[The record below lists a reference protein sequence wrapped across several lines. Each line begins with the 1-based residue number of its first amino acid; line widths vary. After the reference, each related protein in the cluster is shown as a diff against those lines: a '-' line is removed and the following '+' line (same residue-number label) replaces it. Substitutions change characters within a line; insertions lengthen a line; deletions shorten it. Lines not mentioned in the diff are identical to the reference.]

1 MTAQKQPRVR
11 REGKVFAEKCL
22 LGQKCQVSLPHFCRT
37 HRTRRSYLDF
47 LRKLSVCLNIHQK
60 RKCTSHMVNQWC
72 PKRQASQCNHLIT
85 QADTRMC
92 LHIADAVR
100 KGAMTVMISTVDPD
114 VVIILVGLFTEI
126 VKLRPDVELWVA
138 FGTGMSYRRLL
149 INDICE

>member
-22 LGQKCQVSLPHFCRT
+22 LGQKCHFCRT
-37 HRTRRSYLDF
+37 HRTRSYLDF
-47 LRKLSVCLNIHQK
+47 LRKLSVRSNIHQK
-60 RKCTSHMVNQWC
+60 RKCTSHVVNQWC
-72 PKRQASQCNHLIT
+72 PLRQASQCNHLIT

-100 KGAMTVMISTVDPD
+100 KGATTVMVSTVDPD

-126 VKLRPDVELWVA
+126 VKLRPDVELWVV
-138 FGTGMSYRRLL
+138 FGTRKSYRRLL